1 MNKPTC
7 SQHLAL
13 YFGLIPMLISAP
25 TFAEQNDI
33 VTLQNG
39 HAIVQDVV
47 KPDAQIKF
55 NEDQDEVYRAVQ
67 NGDIRPFS
75 ELYSTIDKDLYG
87 RIIKVELEEENDEWV
102 YQLKILFNNNVLKV
116 EYDAATLEMLEV
128 KGRNF
133 NKALKPHHH
142 Q

>member
-39 HAIVQDVV
+39 HAIVKDVV

-67 NGDIRPFS
+67 MAISDHFPISMRLS
-75 ELYSTIDKDLYG
+75 RKTYM
-87 RIIKVELEEENDEWV
+87 V
-102 YQLKILFNNNVLKV
+102 VL
-116 EYDAATLEMLEV
+116 L
-128 KGRNF
+128 G
-133 NKALKPHHH
+133 
-142 Q
+142 